1 MTSKLRADPATATAN
16 MTLTLLNQQ
25 AKELRTRLATLRRSL
40 ANVQRDF
47 SSNHASQLKDANEK
61 LVLAVAQAD
70 MLAASAVHQLDQL
83 VQSSQRD
90 VVTGTPNRALI
101 LDRLDNAIAL
111 ARRHGTHIAVAFLDL
126 DHFKPINDL
135 LGHASGDQVLQLVA
149 RRLQAVVRDS
159 DVVSRYGG
167 DEFLVLLSEVSQ
179 PADAALIAE
188 KMLFALTAPSVVGGH
203 RLQVSASLGIAIYP
217 QDGDDAQTLIEQADA
232 AMYRVK
238 RGGGANFDFHR
249 SVPPSAPCDAD
260 RLKLPRR
267 DSKFLPAS
275 PA

>member
-1 MTSKLRADPATATAN
+1 MTSKLRADPVTAGTN
-16 MTLTLLNQQ
+16 MTLTSLNTQ
-25 AKELRTRLATLRRSL
+25 AEELRARLATLRRSL
-40 ANVQRDF
+40 ADVQRDF
-47 SSNHASQLKDANEK
+47 GTSHANQLEDANEK

-70 MLAASAVHQLDQL
+70 MIAASAVHQLDQL
-83 VQSSQRD
+83 MQTSQRD
-90 VVTGTPNRALI
+90 VVTGIPNRALI
-101 LDRLDNAIAL
+101 LDQLDNAIAL

-126 DHFKPINDL
+126 DHFKPINDS

-149 RRLQAVVRDS
+149 RRLQSVVRDS
-159 DVVSRYGG
+159 DIVSRYGG
-167 DEFLVLLSEVSQ
+167 DEFLVLLTEVSQ

-188 KMLFALTAPSVVGGH
+188 KMLFALTAPSVVGRH

-249 SVPPSAPCDAD
+249 AALPTPPCGVGA
-260 RLKLPRR
+260 LKLPRR
-267 DSKFLPAS
+267 GSKFLPAS

>member
-1 MTSKLRADPATATAN
+1 MTGKLRADPAKTTAN
-16 MTLTLLNQQ
+16 TPLTLLDQQ
-25 AKELRTRLATLRRSL
+25 AQELRTRLAALRRSL

-47 SSNHASQLKDANEK
+47 STSQLKEANEK
-61 LVLAVAQAD
+61 LMLAVAQAD
-70 MLAASAVHQLDQL
+70 TIAASAVHQLDQL
-83 VQSSQRD
+83 VQTSQRD
-90 VVTGTPNRALI
+90 VVTGIPNRALI

-126 DHFKPINDL
+126 DHFKPINDS

-159 DVVSRYGG
+159 DIVSRYGG
-167 DEFLVLLSEVSQ
+167 DEFLVLLTEVSQ

-188 KMLFALTAPSVVGGH
+188 KMLFALTAPSVVGRH
-203 RLQVSASLGIAIYP
+203 RLQVSASLGLAIYP

-249 SVPPSAPCDAD
+249 AARSTPPCGVDA
-260 RLKLPRR
+260 LKLPRR
-267 DSKFLPAS
+267 GSKFLPVS